1 MSTSLWLSHCLRLA
15 PSETVQ
21 ADLSRLSP
29 EEWDG
34 VIRLAIRH
42 GIAALLYGRL
52 QTSAWRAVVPP
63 AGAQRLHRHYLQ
75 AAAAGLRSQQQLGKL
90 LEALSSRSVSV
101 MVLGGAQL
109 GAEVYGNVAL
119 WPTQELD
126 LLVREEDCKT
136 VASVLLSIGYGED
149 RVTGWYV
156 KPHSYTLYV
165 PPDEG
170 DLPVRLHRQI
180 VEPSEPYRV
189 EVAELWADA
198 RRAAWAGYTALTLAP
213 ESLLLQTCISGSR
226 DFPAHGVR
234 CCYDVAQIAQH
245 YQAEVDWGAVVT
257 LAQRW
262 RAGAVAHAV
271 LSLAREVTGAP
282 IPPAVIAFLKP
293 ESASVV
299 WFPQTAQQL
308 FDASEPQ
315 PPALVDTDA
324 VPLEG
329 VAAAG
334 ARAAVI
340 HCLRGRW
347 DPAALD
353 AARREMLE
361 GETSWEAWLEIALRG
376 GVGPLLAV
384 VLRDQQVAPGAVLSQ
399 LQDAYYRNLHR
410 NLRAMRE
417 LARVLRAL
425 QEQGLQTL
433 LLKGGA
439 LAIAI
444 YHNVGLRP
452 MSDSDLLVRREDA
465 ARAMEVLQA
474 LGYGSVSVEP
484 HPGTALAYENEIAL
498 RHPDH
503 QHFLLEL
510 HWGLVD
516 SPYYQRALDMRWFW
530 ETAQAVEF
538 EGVSTLSLG
547 PEAQILHLCAH
558 LMLHHAGGGG
568 RLLWYHD
575 IAEVLLAYRHTLD
588 WDSLL
593 ARAAAFDLILPLQQV
608 LPQVWEHWNLAPP
621 AGIRERLAAL
631 QPSAGE
637 VRIFRRL
644 TAPQRPVAQ
653 RFFTDLASLPG
664 WWQRWDYAWKNLF
677 PAPAYIRERYHVSK
691 ACWLP
696 WYYFWRWIKGL
707 WSLLGRKL

>member
-1 MSTSLWLSHCLRLA
+1 MSTSLWLSHCLHLA

-29 EEWDG
+29 EEWNG
-34 VIRLAIRH
+34 VIRLAVCH

-52 QTSAWRAVVPP
+52 QTSAWRAFVPP
-63 AGAQRLHRHYLQ
+63 AGVQLLHRHYLQ
-75 AAAAGLRSQQQLGKL
+75 AAVVGLRSQQQLGKL
-90 LEALSSRSVSV
+90 LEALSSRVASV
-101 MVLGGAQL
+101 MVLGDVGL
-109 GAEVYGNVAL
+109 GAGIYGNVAL
-119 WPTQELD
+119 RPAEELD
-126 LLVREEDCKT
+126 LLVREEDRET
-136 VASVLLSIGYGED
+136 VASVLRSMGYGED

-165 PPDEG
+165 PPEEG
-170 DLPVRLHRQI
+170 ELPVRLHWQI
-180 VEPSEPYRV
+180 MEPFEPFRV
-189 EVAELWADA
+189 EVADLWAGA
-198 RRAAWAGYTALTLAP
+198 RRAAWAGHTALTLAP
-213 ESLLLQTCISGSR
+213 ESLLLQTCISGRR
-226 DFPAHGVR
+226 DFPACGVR
-234 CCYDVAQIAQH
+234 CCYDVAQIVQH
-245 YQAEVDWGAVVT
+245 YQAEMEWGAVVT

-262 RAGAVAHAV
+262 QADAVAHSV

-282 IPPAVIAFLKP
+282 IPPAVIASLKP
-293 ESASVV
+293 ESASAA

-308 FDASEPQ
+308 FDASEPRG
-315 PPALVDTDA
+315 PALVDTGA
-324 VPLEG
+324 VPSEG
-329 VAAAG
+329 VAVAG

-347 DPAALD
+347 DPLALD
-353 AARREMLE
+353 AARREMLD
-361 GETSWEAWLEIALRG
+361 GETSWEAWLETALRG
-376 GVGPLLAV
+376 GVAPLLAV
-384 VLRDQQVAPGAVLSQ
+384 VLRDQQVAPCAVLSQ
-399 LQDAYYRNLHR
+399 LQDAYYRNLRR

-417 LARVLRAL
+417 LARILGAL

-439 LAIAI
+439 LAIAV
-444 YHNVGLRP
+444 YHSVGLRP
-452 MSDSDLLVRREDA
+452 MGDSDLLVRREDA
-465 ARAMEVLQA
+465 ARVMEVLQA

-484 HPGTALAYENEIAL
+484 HPGATLAYENEIAL

-516 SPYYQRALDMRWFW
+516 SPYYQRALDMQWFW

-538 EGVSTLSLG
+538 EGVSTLWLG
-547 PEAQILHLCAH
+547 PEAQLLHLCAH

-593 ARAAAFDLILPLQQV
+593 ARAAASDLILPLQQV

-621 AGIRERLAAL
+621 AGIQERLAAL
-631 QPSAGE
+631 RPSAGE

-664 WWQRWDYAWKNLF
+664 WRQRWDYAWKNLF

-707 WSLLGRKL
+707 WSILGRKA